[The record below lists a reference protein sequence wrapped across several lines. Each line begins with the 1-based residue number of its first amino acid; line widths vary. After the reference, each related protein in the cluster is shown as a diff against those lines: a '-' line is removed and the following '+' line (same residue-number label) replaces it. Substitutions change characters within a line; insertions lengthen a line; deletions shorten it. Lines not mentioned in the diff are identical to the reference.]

1 MHKSDIERL
10 EDMLINQDKYKQQLR
25 LREMELED
33 TVKETIPAS
42 HQNNELQDP
51 RTIRAGSNTSSV
63 ESKVLKCHNDL
74 RYQTLYSIV
83 HNTPKFISG
92 LTAYERI
99 IYDYRYKKINPIIT
113 EWDDIAELVEKEAMK
128 RENPDVTVGRTKTL
142 NIRVTMLK
150 KMAEY
155 IGYTLM

>member
-42 HQNNELQDP
+42 HQNNDLQDP
-51 RTIRAGSNTSSV
+51 RTIRAGNNTSSV
-63 ESKVLKCHNDL
+63 ESKVLKCQNDL
-74 RYQTLYSIV
+74 KYQTLYSIV

-99 IYDYRYKKINPIIT
+99 IYDSF
-113 EWDDIAELVEKEAMK
+113 VCS
-128 RENPDVTVGRTKTL
+128 
-142 NIRVTMLK
+142 
-150 KMAEY
+150 
-155 IGYTLM
+155 